1 MAVNECDVNGAT
13 TEAIVLMPVFLDLG
27 NRLKAGLGS
36 VFFVT
41 VIKSQS
47 SN

>member
-1 MAVNECDVNGAT
+1 MAVKGCDVDGVT
-13 TEAIVLMPVFLDLG
+13 TEAIVLIPVFLDLG
-27 NRLKAGLGS
+27 NRLKDRLGS
-36 VFFVT
+36 VFFVA